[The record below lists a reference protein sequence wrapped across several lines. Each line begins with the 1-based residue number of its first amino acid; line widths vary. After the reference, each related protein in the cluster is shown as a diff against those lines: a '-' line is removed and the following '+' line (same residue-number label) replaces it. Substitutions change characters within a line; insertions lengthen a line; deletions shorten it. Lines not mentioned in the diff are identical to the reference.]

1 MIRRLYC
8 FSLLS
13 LLFIAQPVLSAEV
26 QASQGVLIN
35 EILFT
40 MDGESL
46 TLRDFKL
53 YRTVLREVFKK
64 ERLGEFVIKESEDF
78 LLSRICYREAKT
90 FETQGVPY
98 KLTEQNRKKLSDF
111 TDDEVELESEAIA
124 KAIGLIEIKESQ
136 LRQKERFFAWF
147 ELVKRKNQVRIKS
160 VDMK

>member
-1 MIRRLYC
+1 MKINILVV
-8 FSLLS
+8 LLS
-13 LLFIAQPVLSAEV
+13 FFVLPAESAEAPSAQEFLV
-26 QASQGVLIN
+26 N

-46 TLRDFKL
+46 TLRDLKL
-53 YRTVLREVFKK
+53 YQAVLREVFKK
-64 ERLGEFVIKESEDF
+64 DRLSDFNLKEPEDF
-78 LLSRICYREAKT
+78 LLSRVCYREAKT

-98 KLTEQNRKKLSDF
+98 KITEQNKKKLVDF
-111 TDDEVELESEAIA
+111 TDDEIEIESASIA

-136 LRQKERFFAWF
+136 LKQKERFFAWF